1 MKLETRVLQTM
12 TQQQKLSLRQQQDLK
27 ILEMNTQD
35 LHKRIEE
42 ELETNP
48 MLEFDESYETGIIT
62 KWEDPF
68 SLVLNYVTNEK
79 TLTDVLQEQ
88 IDLYPHKIIKE
99 LAEFII
105 QSLDDNGYLTI
116 SNKEIQQAFQNYS
129 LDDIEDTIQTIQT
142 FEPLG
147 VCARNLQECILIQL
161 CTQNTSTAKL
171 AICLVNDYLQEIAE
185 NKLPQIAQ
193 NLFLPLEDIV
203 KAVELIRSMNPKPG
217 EIYAKTS
224 NYIVPDI
231 QISVEQD
238 EIHIYLLR
246 KTYGL
251 HIPSYTIEENDSQT
265 NQYIQQ
271 QKKQAEQLLSS
282 IHKRNSTLEEI
293 MRIIC
298 TVQKDFF
305 LYDSPLKPLTLKM
318 VAEELKVHE
327 STISR
332 AISEKYIVFEGQIYS
347 LKTFFPN
354 KLQEET
360 STSEVQS
367 RLKHLISQENK
378 KKPYSDQKL
387 CDLLNE
393 EGYNISRRTVAKY
406 RDLLHIPPAS
416 KRKQF

>member
-171 AICLVNDYLQEIAE
+171 AISLDNDY
-185 NKLPQIAQ
+185 
-193 NLFLPLEDIV
+193 
-203 KAVELIRSMNPKPG
+203 
-217 EIYAKTS
+217 
-224 NYIVPDI
+224 
-231 QISVEQD
+231 
-238 EIHIYLLR
+238 
-246 KTYGL
+246 
-251 HIPSYTIEENDSQT
+251 
-265 NQYIQQ
+265 
-271 QKKQAEQLLSS
+271 
-282 IHKRNSTLEEI
+282 
-293 MRIIC
+293 
-298 TVQKDFF
+298 
-305 LYDSPLKPLTLKM
+305 
-318 VAEELKVHE
+318 
-327 STISR
+327 
-332 AISEKYIVFEGQIYS
+332 
-347 LKTFFPN
+347 
-354 KLQEET
+354 
-360 STSEVQS
+360 
-367 RLKHLISQENK
+367 
-378 KKPYSDQKL
+378 
-387 CDLLNE
+387 
-393 EGYNISRRTVAKY
+393 
-406 RDLLHIPPAS
+406 
-416 KRKQF
+416 